1 MTGSRHPLAVIGRR
15 AVIGGLVAGAA
26 LAQGTD
32 PRGNAPRGDDPQ
44 AVIRTFLSALET
56 TVRGGEAR
64 PFRQRFDQ
72 LAPAV
77 DRSFD
82 LTTILSVSVGA
93 RWASFAEG
101 VRTELGGVFRTYTVA
116 SYVANFATFDGAAFE
131 MEAETRASGADQVVR
146 TRIVPRSG
154 DSRRLDYVMRQAEAG
169 WRVVDVLADGTIS
182 RVAVQRSDFRSLLG
196 RDGNTAALLD
206 SLRRKITELSGGAL
220 G

>member
-1 MTGSRHPLAVIGRR
+1 M
-15 AVIGGLVAGAA
+15 AA
-26 LAQGTD
+26 LLAGPAMAQAAT
-32 PRGNAPRGDDPQ
+32 PQ
-44 AVIRTFLSALET
+44 AVIRTFLTTLET
-56 TVRGGEAR
+56 TVRGGESR

-77 DRSFD
+77 DRTFD

-93 RWASFAEG
+93 RWASLGDAI
-101 VRTELGGVFRTYTVA
+101 RAELGGVFRTYTVA
-116 SYVANFATFDGAAFE
+116 SYVANFTTFDGAAFD
-131 MEAETRASGADQVVR
+131 MEAETRASGTDQVVR

-154 DSRRLDYVMRQAEAG
+154 EPRQLDYVMRQAEAG
-169 WRVVDVLADGTIS
+169 WRVVDVLANGTIS
-182 RVAVQRSDFRSLLG
+182 RVAVQRSDFRALLG

>member
-72 LAPAV
+72 GRVKAP
-77 DRSFD
+77 
-82 LTTILSVSVGA
+82 LNG
-93 RWASFAEG
+93 
-101 VRTELGGVFRTYTVA
+101 FRHPCWGQQA
-116 SYVANFATFDGAAFE
+116 PPSQGINAGQALF
-131 MEAETRASGADQVVR
+131 
-146 TRIVPRSG
+146 G
-154 DSRRLDYVMRQAEAG
+154 DCRQ
-169 WRVVDVLADGTIS
+169 I
-182 RVAVQRSDFRSLLG
+182 
-196 RDGNTAALLD
+196 
-206 SLRRKITELSGGAL
+206 RK
-220 G
+220 